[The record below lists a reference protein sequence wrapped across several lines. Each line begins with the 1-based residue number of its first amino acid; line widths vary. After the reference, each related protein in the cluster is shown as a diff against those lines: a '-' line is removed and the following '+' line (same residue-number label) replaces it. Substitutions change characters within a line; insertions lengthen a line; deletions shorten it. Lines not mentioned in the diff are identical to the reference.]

1 MPRIPTL
8 PLVLPLV
15 LLLALVT
22 ANCGGIAA
30 LQRIV
35 QPPRFEQAPERP
47 AEISFTAPS
56 LSNPA
61 GGAGVTVW
69 LQVTNPNPFGFTL
82 TTLDTELMLEGSR
95 AATGSFPLGLPLGA
109 LQQTVIPLD
118 LAISFADLPG
128 IGAALRRATTGN
140 ALVYELH
147 GTIGIDA
154 GPIGQPTFG
163 PLRLMTGELRVPALR

>member
-1 MPRIPTL
+1 MRRILTL
-8 PLVLPLV
+8 PIVLALA
-15 LLLALVT
+15 LLAASCAGMT
-22 ANCGGIAA
+22 A

-35 QPPRFEQAPERP
+35 QPPRFEQAPDRP

-56 LSNPA
+56 LANPA
-61 GGAGVTVW
+61 GGAGVTLW

-109 LQQTVIPLD
+109 LQTTVIPLD
-118 LAISFADLPG
+118 LAISFADLPA
-128 IGAALRRATTGN
+128 IGAAVRSATTGN
-140 ALVYELH
+140 PLSYELH
-147 GTIGIDA
+147 GTIGINA

-163 PLRLMTGELRVPALR
+163 PLRLVAGELRVPSIR